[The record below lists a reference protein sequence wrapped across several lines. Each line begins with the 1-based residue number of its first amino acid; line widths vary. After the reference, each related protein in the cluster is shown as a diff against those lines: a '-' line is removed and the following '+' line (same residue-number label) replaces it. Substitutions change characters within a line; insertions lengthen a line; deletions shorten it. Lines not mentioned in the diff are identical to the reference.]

1 MVVATQIE
9 ELRDT
14 VKTTKALDDDYIQVK
29 KELEQAQHMSAV
41 RASNVVHCGILCV
54 LRLVT
59 RFDQAK
65 TGSEEKEQQR
75 VSLERQMHIENNR
88 LNELKLEAN
97 G

>member
-1 MVVATQIE
+1 M
-9 ELRDT
+9 
-14 VKTTKALDDDYIQVK
+14 KTTKAADDDYTQVK

-41 RASNVVHCGILCV
+41 CASNVLHYIVLCI

-65 TGSEEKEQQR
+65 TGTEEKEQQR